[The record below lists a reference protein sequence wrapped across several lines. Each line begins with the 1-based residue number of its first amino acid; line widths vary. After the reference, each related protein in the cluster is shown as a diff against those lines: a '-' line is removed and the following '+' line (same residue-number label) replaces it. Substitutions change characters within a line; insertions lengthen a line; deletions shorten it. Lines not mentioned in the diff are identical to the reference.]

1 MRLRGDIFNRFS
13 YMLCKY
19 WKYQNQRGAPHAMDK
34 REITIGNA
42 TYRVN
47 RQFANHRTVQDAVR
61 ESIAEYARRGALQNY
76 VPMMQ
81 DDKKIHPFDSHDTR
95 NML

>member
-47 RQFANHRTVQDAVR
+47 RQFANHRTIQDAVR
-61 ESIAEYARRGALQNY
+61 ESITGYARKGALQNY
-76 VPMMQ
+76 ISAMPNG
-81 DDKKIHPFDSHDTR
+81 KKIHPSDSHTAHH
-95 NML
+95 ML